1 MKKLIGALGWLGVVL
16 VAVAVVIRFSKPEL
30 LVWSQR
36 LALAGLIT
44 TVLYMLGYWREI
56 GRSFQGRNVKYGS
69 IALSSVALVLGI
81 LIGVNWIS
89 ARQNKR
95 WDLTAAKQYSLS
107 DQTKKILTDLKQ
119 PVMIRVFYA
128 SAANQTADSYRDRIS
143 EYTYLSK
150 QISAEYV
157 DAERDPVTAQRYNIT
172 AVPTIIVEYAGRSE
186 RATSI
191 EEQMIANALKKVVEG
206 KVKKLYFVTGHGER
220 DTTKSEPTGYSGI
233 NDALRDENFEV
244 GPLALAQEGKVPDDA
259 TVVVVAGPKTD
270 FLAPEIDAVRAFLK
284 RGGKLALLLDPPDKG
299 TGPDTPNLIALA
311 HEWGVDVGKNV
322 IIDASGMGQRIG
334 TGPSVPIG
342 RPVQH
347 AITNEFSLMTA
358 FPIAR
363 SADPVEGGVDG
374 HVAQKFLE
382 SGPQSWAES
391 DLVDLFTKG
400 RPERNLDKGDKAG
413 PVSVGAAASAP
424 VVDATTPDAAPAPDA
439 PKAETRVVVMGDSDF
454 ATNGTLGLPGNREL
468 FLNVANWLAQQENLI
483 AIRPRDPADRP
494 LNMTDDQ
501 GRMIFWFTLVIVP
514 MLLFAM
520 GVRVWW
526 RRRA

>member
-1 MKKLIGALGWLGVVL
+1 MKKLIGVLGWLGVVL
-16 VAVAVVIRFSKPEL
+16 VAAAVVIRFSKPEL
-30 LVWSQR
+30 LEWSQR
-36 LALAGLIT
+36 LALAGLVA
-44 TVLYMLGYWREI
+44 TVLYMLGYWRDI
-56 GRSFQGRNVKYGS
+56 SRSFQGRNVKYGS
-69 IALSSVALVLGI
+69 IALSSVVLVLGI
-81 LIGVNWIS
+81 LIGVNWIAS
-89 ARQNKR
+89 RQNKR
-95 WDLTAAKQYSLS
+95 WDLTASKQYSLS
-107 DQTKKILTDLKQ
+107 DQTRKILTELKQ
-119 PVMIRVFYA
+119 PVTIRVFYA
-128 SAANQTADSYRDRIS
+128 SAADQRADTYRARID
-143 EYTYLSK
+143 EYAYLSK
-150 QISAEYV
+150 EITAEYI

-172 AVPTIIVEYAGRSE
+172 AVPTIILEYAGRSE

-191 EEQMIANALKKVVEG
+191 DEQMIANALKKVIEG

-220 DTTKSEPTGYSGI
+220 DTSKSDPTGYSGV

-244 GPLALAQEGKVPDDA
+244 GTLALAQEGKVPDDA
-259 TVVVVAGPKTD
+259 TVVAVPGPKTD
-270 FLAPEIDAVRAFLK
+270 FLAPEIEALRAFLT

-311 HEWGVDVGKNV
+311 REWGIDVGKNV

-347 AITNEFSLMTA
+347 PITNEFSLMTA

-363 SADPVEGGVDG
+363 SAGPVEGGVNG
-374 HVAQKFLE
+374 HVAQKFVE

-391 DLVDLFTKG
+391 NLGDLFSKG
-400 RPERNLDKGDKAG
+400 RPERNLDKGDTNG

-424 VVDATTPDAAPAPDA
+424 VADAPADAASAPDA
-439 PKAETRVVVMGDSDF
+439 PKPETRVVVMGDSDF

-514 MLLFAM
+514 LLLFAM